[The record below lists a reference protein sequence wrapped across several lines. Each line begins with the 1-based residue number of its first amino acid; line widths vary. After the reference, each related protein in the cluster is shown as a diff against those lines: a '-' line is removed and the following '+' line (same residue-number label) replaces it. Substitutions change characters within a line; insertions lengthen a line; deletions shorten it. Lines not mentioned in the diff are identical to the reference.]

1 MSSHFPRHASCSAA
15 VSVSELRPRPP
26 VPGDSEPGI
35 YDSIVDLAPGPDNP
49 TPMVRLSRRMNPHPA
64 LEVLV
69 KLEGMNPFGSIKDR
83 TALYMLNALNLGPDQ
98 ALVEPSAGNTGIA
111 LAAMANARNL
121 PIEIAVPD
129 GTPEEKK
136 ALLRFLGAELIEVED
151 ELCPLFPTEGA
162 RGVVKS
168 MVESEAY
175 GGRYVSPN
183 QYENELNVEAHY
195 RTTGPEI
202 WQQTGGRID
211 TFIAGIGTGGT
222 ISGVGRYLKE
232 QNPDIRII
240 GVEPASRQHS
250 LSGLKRITGL
260 PDEHYP
266 KILDPTLLDGLVS
279 VTDEEAFAAS
289 IEVAR
294 RDGIMVGPTSG
305 AVLQAALRGDTP
317 KTGRTVIISADNA
330 AKYVSAL
337 VGAAHDFDVCV
348 EIPQAPRHEM
358 TQHQRPCS
366 RIRGDACDPA
376 GPRMQLQRRTR
387 CVLGDRQVHH

>member
-1 MSSHFPRHASCSAA
+1 MSTHTQRQQSAGA
-15 VSVSELRPRPP
+15 TGATVTELYRARRGTDGCGRR
-26 VPGDSEPGI
+26 V
-35 YDSIVDLAPGPDNP
+35 YDSIVDLAPNPDNP
-49 TPMVRLSRRMNPHPA
+49 TPMVRLSSRMNPHPDY
-64 LEVLV
+64 EVLL

-83 TALYMLNALNLGPDQ
+83 TALYMLDGLDLGPGQ

-168 MVESEAY
+168 MVESEAF

-202 WQQTGGRID
+202 WQQTEGRID
-211 TFIAGIGTGGT
+211 RFYASIGTGGT

-232 QNPDIRII
+232 QNPDLRII
-240 GVEPASRQHS
+240 GVEPASRQHG
-250 LSGLKRITGL
+250 LSGIKRLTGL
-260 PDEHYP
+260 PEEHYP
-266 KILDPTLLDGLVS
+266 KILDPDLLDGLVS
-279 VTDEEAFAAS
+279 VTDEEAFDAA

-294 RDGIMVGPTSG
+294 RDGIMVGPTTG
-305 AVLQAALRGDTP
+305 AVLHAALSGDTP
-317 KTGRTVIISADNA
+317 KNGRAVLISADNA
-330 AKYVSAL
+330 AKYVSAYARYL
-337 VGAAHDFDVCV
+337 A
-348 EIPQAPRHEM
+348 
-358 TQHQRPCS
+358 
-366 RIRGDACDPA
+366 
-376 GPRMQLQRRTR
+376 
-387 CVLGDRQVHH
+387 RQD